1 MYGFV
6 AALKAQTAIAFKER
20 LRAIDVLV
28 IDDIQFLQGKS
39 IQQEFCH
46 TLNALIDWPAVRRP
60 RPHDRPPCRA
70 KRSLVS

>member
-39 IQQEFCH
+39 IRGASEC
-46 TLNALIDWPAVRRP
+46 RR
-60 RPHDRPPCRA
+60 
-70 KRSLVS
+70 